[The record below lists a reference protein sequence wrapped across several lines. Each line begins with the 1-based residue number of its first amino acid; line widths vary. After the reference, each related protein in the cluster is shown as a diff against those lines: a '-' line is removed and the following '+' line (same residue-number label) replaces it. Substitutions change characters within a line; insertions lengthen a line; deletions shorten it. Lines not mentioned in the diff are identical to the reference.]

1 MTTPFEQKYNGAD
14 VTSIIRSSSFAK
26 AFSDVYKDLPILVGT
41 NQESID
47 KSFKL
52 IDKKFSLAILA
63 RDTYFI
69 SEVNKAI
76 KENYQQFV
84 FVGSGFDLKWLK
96 HMKDSEK
103 KSHTFFEADLPFII
117 RKKQK
122 ALKDSNIY
130 IPDNL
135 RFVTIDLEKDSLIE
149 RLLTAGFDTKKQT
162 VFLFEGVIY
171 FLTDKILNKINNLD
185 FFKTK
190 SDIAIFMDFWDDE
203 MVKNRSRR
211 SRQFYSFPFGKNNNE
226 IIASFKEMG
235 FQNIQIESILKYFP
249 SSAAEIFH
257 QIPSGWQLLS
267 ANYKARSYSI

>member
-1 MTTPFEQKYNGAD
+1 MTTPFEQKYNGAN

-26 AFSDVYKDLPILVGT
+26 AFSDVYKDLPILIGM

-103 KSHTFFEADLPFII
+103 KAILFLKRICHLLLGKS
-117 RKKQK
+117 KKL
-122 ALKDSNIY
+122 LKIL
-130 IPDNL
+130 I
-135 RFVTIDLEKDSLIE
+135 FTSLI
-149 RLLTAGFDTKKQT
+149 TFD
-162 VFLFEGVIY
+162 L
-171 FLTDKILNKINNLD
+171 
-185 FFKTK
+185 
-190 SDIAIFMDFWDDE
+190 
-203 MVKNRSRR
+203 
-211 SRQFYSFPFGKNNNE
+211 
-226 IIASFKEMG
+226 
-235 FQNIQIESILKYFP
+235 
-249 SSAAEIFH
+249 
-257 QIPSGWQLLS
+257 
-267 ANYKARSYSI
+267 